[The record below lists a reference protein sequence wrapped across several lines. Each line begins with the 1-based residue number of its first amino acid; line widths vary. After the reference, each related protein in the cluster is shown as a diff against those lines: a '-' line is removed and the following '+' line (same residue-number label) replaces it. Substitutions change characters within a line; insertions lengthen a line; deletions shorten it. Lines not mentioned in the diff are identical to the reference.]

1 MSTVSRVALTSASA
15 AEAQRTALSASPLP
29 VVEESRAAVEES
41 AAPEE
46 EEQEEEE
53 QQQQQQQQ
61 QQQKKKPTEAQ
72 GEDAEA

>member
-61 QQQKKKPTEAQ
+61 QKKKPTEAQ